1 MYRRFAWLYP
11 GCCVGLLLLPPA
23 PAPAANSAGDEI
35 DLLAAVHAIVSP
47 YRQKM
52 LSYWVRP
59 RDYEGFAEFLQLG
72 GGAGV
77 EYEEY
82 RDEQTSVQRAS
93 VPLPAIMLFQSQ
105 RFNLYRFTPS
115 ASSASTGLVA
125 ADVAGPEGLGK
136 WLSLFWRQGIEP
148 LFKTQD
154 PFPTVLRPLHEVQQ
168 LTGDTFSGWAS
179 NRSRDALIAVTK
191 QGCPHCAKF
200 APVYEALAAELGA
213 ERDIE
218 ATANE
223 IRSAPLVFGA
233 IACTRAC
240 LVAFLVLGFLV
251 DLQR

>member
-1 MYRRFAWLYP
+1 MLCP
-11 GCCVGLLLLPPA
+11 GCVGLLLLPPA
-23 PAPAANSAGDEI
+23 PAPAAGDETA
-35 DLLAAVHAIVSP
+35 LLAAVHAVVSP

-72 GGAGV
+72 GSAGGV
-77 EYEEY
+77 ENEEAC
-82 RDEQTSVQRAS
+82 DGQTSVQRTS
-93 VPLPAIMLFQSQ
+93 VPLPAVMLFQSQ
-105 RFNLYRFTPS
+105 RFDLYRFTPS
-115 ASSASTGLVA
+115 GSSVSTGLVA

-136 WLSLFWRQGIEP
+136 WLSLFWRQGVEP

-218 ATANE
+218 AAANE
-223 IRSAPLVFGA
+223 IRFAPLVFGA
-233 IACTRAC
+233 MACTHAC
-240 LVAFLVLGFLV
+240 LVGWLVGWLV
-251 DLQR
+251 GCWLLVAGLI